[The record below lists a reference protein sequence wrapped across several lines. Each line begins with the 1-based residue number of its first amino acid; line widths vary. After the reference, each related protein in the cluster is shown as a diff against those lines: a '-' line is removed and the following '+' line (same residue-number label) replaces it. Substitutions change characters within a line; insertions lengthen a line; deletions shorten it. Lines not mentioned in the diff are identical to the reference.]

1 MQQSFLENACQYEW
15 MKIKK
20 NIRKFAN
27 FNLSFEKINESI
39 FDIDIL
45 Y

>member
-1 MQQSFLENACQYEW
+1 MDEN
-15 MKIKK
+15 KK

-27 FNLSFEKINESI
+27 FNLSFEKINESL